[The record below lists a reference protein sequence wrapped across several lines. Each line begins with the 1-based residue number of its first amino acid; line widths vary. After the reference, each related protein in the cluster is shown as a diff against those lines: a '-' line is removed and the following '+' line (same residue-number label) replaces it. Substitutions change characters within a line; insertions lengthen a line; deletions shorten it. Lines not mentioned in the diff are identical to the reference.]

1 MFRSPSARR
10 RLPVAAAFA
19 VCLGLALG
27 SPEAAAVPYSGFY
40 VFGDSLSDT
49 GNIATVTGGAIPPA
63 PYVGGAFTNGPT
75 WADRF
80 AADSGLFSVPQPP
93 LAPGSLLG
101 NVGADYAWGGARTYG
116 HSVAAL
122 TPIAKLSKQS
132 KIPSPLHQ
140 SQKSGAKKKLR
151 CMAILRSMPERAISF

>member
-49 GNIATVTGGAIPPA
+49 GNIATVTGEAIPPA
-63 PYVGGAFTNGPT
+63 PYVGGAFTNGPN

-80 AADSGLFSVPQPP
+80 AAEGSLFTSTQTP
-93 LAPGSLLG
+93 LLPGSVLG
-101 NVGADYAWGGARTYG
+101 NVGDNYAWGGARTYG
-116 HSVAAL
+116 HSNPAL
-122 TPIAKLSKQS
+122 NSIARLS
-132 KIPSPLHQ
+132 
-140 SQKSGAKKKLR
+140 SQIGAFASQHADDLLGREVRPGQGQPTGGLELR
-151 CMAILRSMPERAISF
+151 